1 MNTLL
6 IILIGVDR
14 YVSYVSYTIS
24 IILLHSVMHQCV
36 TTSER
41 QAVMPAVLTI
51 KHISLLWY

>member
-51 KHISLLWY
+51 KHISLL